1 MPEALAYGLGWIN
14 GGDRFEV
21 HRPLRLGDEVTSQL
35 TFTGRRGE
43 EGPQRH
49 PGAAHL
55 RDRVPAAGRDA
66 GRPPRRDAG
75 AAMTGI
81 DARAEELVR
90 EETATLRTLVQ
101 YAGASGDFY
110 EMHYD
115 IPFAQERG
123 HRELAVHGLLKTAW
137 LGRLVEEWFAGRGR
151 IAVAR
156 RQLPGHGLPRRAGDL
171 RRPGHRP
178 GRRPRRPRGLDGE
191 RGRRRGRPSE
201 PPRSS

>member
-1 MPEALAYGLGWIN
+1 
-14 GGDRFEV
+14 
-21 HRPLRLGDEVTSQL
+21 
-35 TFTGRRGE
+35 
-43 EGPQRH
+43 
-49 PGAAHL
+49 
-55 RDRVPAAGRDA
+55 
-66 GRPPRRDAG
+66 
-75 AAMTGI
+75 MTGI

-151 IAVAR
+151 ITVLDVSYRGMDFRDEPVTCGGRVTGRDGDRVA
-156 RQLPGHGLPRRAGDL
+156 LEVWTASA
-171 RRPGHRP
+171 
-178 GRRPRRPRGLDGE
+178 DGTRTTIGTAE
-191 RGRRRGRPSE
+191 VELTEGPA
-201 PPRSS
+201 